1 MYENIISAYVTN
13 LGKYNE
19 GELVGKWLSFP
30 ATQEEIRN
38 VLREIGIDGVQY
50 EEIFITDYES
60 DICGLTDCFG
70 EYESLYALNFLAEKI
85 AESSCTFEELEALL
99 ELGEYTGSIE
109 HLAILLDNTDC
120 FLMYTEVENDYDL
133 GYYYVHELG
142 LLDDIKE
149 STLSRYI
156 DYESFGRDVRLEEGG
171 VYTKNGFYVC
181 MLDTPTIQKGVVEE
195 EVQRMREEMKL
206 SA

>member
-19 GELVGKWLSFP
+19 GELVGQWLRFP
-30 ATQEEIRN
+30 ATQEKIRN

-70 EYESLYALNFLAEKI
+70 EYESLYALNLLAEKI
-85 AESSCTFEELEALL
+85 AESSCAFEVLEALL
-99 ELGEYTGSIE
+99 ELGECTGSIE
-109 HLAILLDNTDC
+109 ELIALIDHTDC

-133 GYYYVHELG
+133 GYYYIHEMG
-142 LLDDIKE
+142 LLEDIKE

-156 DYESFGRDVRLEEGG
+156 DYEAYGRDVRIEEG
-171 VYTKNGFYVC
+171 
-181 MLDTPTIQKGVVEE
+181 
-195 EVQRMREEMKL
+195 
-206 SA
+206 